1 LSEAI
6 SLCLALYIETT
17 CKAVAL
23 LTIGLFDS
31 GVGGLSVL
39 ARLGEIMP
47 HEDYLYFADNLHMP
61 YGPRSPE
68 DLREIVFAICDYL
81 VAAGCS
87 MIVMACNTS
96 SALVLPLARV
106 RYSIPLLG
114 VLDPGARV
122 AAEISKSGS
131 IGVLATTATTRSGAY
146 ERSILAYRPKAT
158 VHSQACPLLAPL
170 VEQGALTGNEVEVAL
185 KDCLAPL
192 ITAEVD
198 TVVLGC
204 THYPF
209 LRETLLPL
217 IPSGVTLVD
226 PAFQT
231 AIEADNLLRQ
241 RSSGAGQTK
250 YLVSGNK
257 EAFVRVASSL
267 LPTMGEPGQVSFIR
281 DKGQLRVELA

>member
-1 LSEAI
+1 
-6 SLCLALYIETT
+6 
-17 CKAVAL
+17 VAL

-39 ARLGEIMP
+39 RRLSELLP

-81 VAAGCS
+81 VLAGCS

-96 SALVLPLARV
+96 SALVLPLARA

-122 AAEISKSGS
+122 AAEISGSGS
-131 IGVLATTATTRSGAY
+131 IGVMATLATTRSGAY
-146 ERSILAYRPKAT
+146 EKSILAYRPNAT
-158 VHSQACPLLAPL
+158 VYSQACPLLAPL
-170 VEQGALTGNEVEVAL
+170 VEQGALTGSEVELAL
-185 KDCLAPL
+185 KECLAPL
-192 ITAEVD
+192 LAAEVD

-209 LRETLLPL
+209 LRETLIPL
-217 IPSGVTLVD
+217 IPKNVVLVD

-231 AIEADNLLRQ
+231 AIEASKMLC
-241 RSSGAGQTK
+241 RSPGGVGQSR

-257 EAFVRVASSL
+257 EDFVRVAASL
-267 LPTMGEPGQVSFIR
+267 LPSMGEPAQVSFVR
-281 DKGQLRVELA
+281 DKGQLRVELACR